1 MSENNELDRIRRVKA
16 RHEAELLRKRNVVG
30 VGVGKRQVGGR
41 TTDQDCLV
49 VMVERKVPLEE
60 LAPQDRIPP
69 EIEGV
74 CVDVQAVGRIKAL

>member
-1 MSENNELDRIRRVKA
+1 MSEKNVLERIRSVKA
-16 RHEAELLRKRNVVG
+16 RHEAELLHKRNVVG
-30 VGVGKRQVGGR
+30 VGVGKRQVGGQI
-41 TTDQDCLV
+41 TDQDCLI

-60 LAPQDRIPP
+60 LASQDRIPS